1 MKKLLNCMVMGLAA
15 ASLMFTS
22 CEAEIA
28 DNSGMLIAAAAASS
42 GSSNNKDDK
51 TEVAILTGVD
61 FTNTSTLMLGK
72 TTELGI
78 KLVYSDGSTK
88 DLDEDEIE
96 EALDDDRLEFEI
108 KDWDDGV
115 DAKITRGKKVSVKS
129 GNKDDILKIKC
140 SYTPKGSEYVNVT
153 FKKTR
158 TFKLD
163 VDEVR
168 EDKLDSIS
176 LKDIQIAKGGE
187 VNLVLTANY
196 TESGEKQITDGVS
209 YSVSNTNF
217 AKVEGNKLT
226 GVAVGEVKLT
236 ASYQGKVVT
245 ATVSCYDAEET
256 VLHAIR
262 IESDVTSLKFGA
274 TKTIKIFATLKN
286 KLSGET
292 EEKDVTKA
300 SDTTYVLSS
309 TEYASV
315 SGNEITNKNKSESDV
330 DVTVTVTYTFNGE
343 SKSESITINM
353 EKKVIVH
360 DVKIT
365 KDLEATKSGTSTVKL
380 TVAAECE
387 CGEPVTYQWYKDNT
401 AISGATNSEYTAVE
415 SGSYKCVASHG
426 GKNAETT
433 KCDVTVTTPVEH
445 NVSIV
450 TPLNTTA
457 NGTDSVVLKFE
468 AKCSCGDTVSYQWYK
483 DDTAIPGA
491 TAKEYTARDSG
502 TYKCTASH
510 GSDTESSSG
519 CVVTI
524 TPIEH
529 KITVTSNFNSE
540 ENSKTSVTLSVDAT
554 CTVAGTMTYQ
564 WYKDDVKVGTNKS
577 YVADKSGSYYCEV
590 SCGGKTETSKVCVVT
605 ITPDV
610 ITHDVSFTTNLDRSA
625 SAKSVTLTV
634 SANCSVA
641 GDAITYC
648 WYKDGSAIP
657 NSNKKSITVSEK
669 SGEYYCVA
677 TCNVDNKS
685 VESVHCTV
693 TIIPDVTHAVT
704 FGKDLT
710 SSVTADD
717 STTLTVSASCSV
729 EGETITY
736 CWYKDNTALASS
748 DKTSITVTESGT
760 YYCKAKC
767 SNGTSK
773 DSTSCAVTINKKT
786 PEGSSGI
793 SIDFN

>member
-1 MKKLLNCMVMGLAA
+1 MKKLLNCMVMGLAV

-22 CEAEIA
+22 CEAAID
-28 DNSGMLIAAAAASS
+28 DNSGMLIAAAAAS
-42 GSSNNKDDK
+42 GASNNKDDK

-72 TTELGI
+72 TAELGI
-78 KLVYSDGSTK
+78 KLVYSDGTTK
-88 DLDEDEIE
+88 ELDEDEIE

-108 KDWDDGV
+108 RDYDDGV
-115 DAKITRGKKVSVKS
+115 VAKITRGRKVLVTG
-129 GNKDDILKIKC
+129 GNKDDELRIRC

-153 FKKTR
+153 FRRAKK
-158 TFKLD
+158 FVLD
-163 VDEVR
+163 VDEDR

-176 LKDIQIAKGGE
+176 LKDIQISKGGE

-196 TESGEKQITDGVS
+196 TVSGEKQITEGVS
-209 YSVSNTNF
+209 YSVNNTDF
-217 AKVEGNKLT
+217 VKVEGNKLT
-226 GVAVGEVKLT
+226 GVAVGDAKLT
-236 ASYQGKVVT
+236 ASYEGKVVT

-262 IESDVTSLKFGA
+262 IESDVKSLKFGA
-274 TKTIKIFATLKN
+274 TKAIKVFAVLKN

-300 SDTTYVLSS
+300 IDTTYVLSS
-309 TEYASV
+309 NEYASV
-315 SGNEITNKNKSESDV
+315 SENEITNINKSEADV

-343 SKSESITINM
+343 SKSETITLKM
-353 EKKVIVH
+353 EKKVVVH
-360 DVKIT
+360 NVKIT
-365 KDLEATKSGTSTVKL
+365 KPLEATKSGTNTVKL

-387 CGEPVTYQWYKDNT
+387 CGETVTYQWYKDDV

-426 GKNAETT
+426 GKAAET
-433 KCDVTVTTPVEH
+433 KCAVTVTTPVKHEIT
-445 NVSIV
+445 IV
-450 TPLNTTA
+450 TPLDETA

-483 DDTAIPGA
+483 DDTQISGA
-491 TAKEYTARDSG
+491 TAKEYTAKDSG

-510 GSDTESSSG
+510 GSSDISSAK

-524 TPIEH
+524 TPVEH
-529 KITVTSNFNSE
+529 KITVTSNFNDK

-554 CTVAGTMTYQ
+554 CTVAGIMTYQ
-564 WYKDDVKVGTNKS
+564 WYKDGAKVGTDKS

-590 SCGGKTETSKVCVVT
+590 SCGGKSGTSKVCVVT
-605 ITPDV
+605 ITPV
-610 ITHDVSFTTNLDRSA
+610 ITHDVSFTTNLETSA
-625 SAKSVTLTV
+625 SGKSVTLTV

-648 WYKDGSAIP
+648 WYKDRSAIP
-657 NSNKKSITVSEK
+657 NSNKKSITVSDK

-693 TIIPDVTHAVT
+693 TIIPDVIHAVT
-704 FGKDLT
+704 FGEDLT

-729 EGETITY
+729 AGETITY
-736 CWYKDNTALASS
+736 CWYKDDTALADS
-748 DKTSITVTESGT
+748 DKSSITVTESGT
-760 YYCKAKC
+760 YYCKATC
-767 SNGTSK
+767 SGTSIN
-773 DSTSCAVTINKKT
+773 SNSCAVTINTK
-786 PEGSSGI
+786 PSIGNAGI